1 VTELSK
7 TVSSLV
13 LLAAGFCAA
22 SMLGPPELAQQL
34 ALQLTAQQPG
44 DPLNQLQPVAGAT
57 YAGAF
62 SLPVVP
68 LTSEVSAKS
77 PSERPAGTE
86 SWAAVDPGPQS
97 LTAPVTLDPGPSA
110 EISAAEPQR
119 TADKPW
125 QWPITNSDQQTV
137 AVQTSATLTGAEFH
151 APALAWQTP
160 ALPKNANEAPPAI
173 QTGPEPYLEHIVAD
187 GDTLERIAELYLG
200 DSRRADEIFA
210 LNRDHITQPDLL
222 PIGAAIRAPARRVP
236 RILNSSTASAGPLTP
251 AVRPA
256 GDESQLL
263 PRVRLQPPTTG
274 EVVSFG
280 GGGW

>member
-1 VTELSK
+1 MTELSK

-13 LLAAGFCAA
+13 LLAAGFCVA

-34 ALQLTAQQPG
+34 AQQITAQQPG
-44 DPLNQLQPVAGAT
+44 DPLNQLQPVAGALW
-57 YAGAF
+57 AGAMP
-62 SLPVVP
+62 LPTVER
-68 LTSEVSAKS
+68 TSDLSAKS
-77 PSERPAGTE
+77 PSDEPAA
-86 SWAAVDPGPQS
+86 SAWATVDPGPQS

-110 EISAAEPQR
+110 EVANAEPPR

-125 QWPITNSDQQTV
+125 QWPITNTEQQTV
-137 AVQTSATLTGAEFH
+137 AVQTSAMLTGAEFN

-160 ALPKNANEAPPAI
+160 ELPAKTEPVAAVAPAEPEA
-173 QTGPEPYLEHIVAD
+173 YLEHIVAD

-200 DSRRADEIFA
+200 DARRADEIFA
-210 LNRDHITQPDLL
+210 LNRDHLTQPDLL

-236 RILNSSTASAGPLTP
+236 RMLNSATASAGPLTP
-251 AVRPA
+251 IERSA
-256 GDESQLL
+256 GDGSQLL

>member
-1 VTELSK
+1 MSELSK
-7 TVSSLV
+7 TISSLV

-34 ALQLTAQQPG
+34 AQQLTAQQPG

-57 YAGAF
+57 WAGMTPMPSNGIAM
-62 SLPVVP
+62 
-68 LTSEVSAKS
+68 S
-77 PSERPAGTE
+77 PSEAPNETP

-110 EISAAEPQR
+110 EVVTAEAEP

-125 QWPITNSDQQTV
+125 QWPLTNTDQQTV
-137 AVQTSATLTGAEFH
+137 AVQTSATLTGAEFS

-160 ALPKNANEAPPAI
+160 ELPADSKPVAAVAAPVEPEA
-173 QTGPEPYLEHIVAD
+173 YLEHIVAD

-210 LNRDHITQPDLL
+210 LNRDHLTQPDLL
-222 PIGAAIRAPARRVP
+222 PIGAAIRAPARRGP
-236 RILNSSTASAGPLTP
+236 RLLNSVTASAGPLTP
-251 AVRPA
+251 AERPT